1 MILQRKKSAVPYK
14 QKTKKGY
21 SDMEKKIFQSP
32 KALPSAIKRNGKAG
46 VITIVNSK
54 KNGKRIEFLPNFCEQ
69 LGIDKKVQI
78 AFEEN
83 ALVVI
88 PVTDKPEYPVYDLK
102 TTGCKRVLYN
112 AALVEEIIEKLQLDY
127 SECVSKTLSHISLE
141 EWGEIQIAVISGG
154 VADEG

>member
-1 MILQRKKSAVPYK
+1 M
-14 QKTKKGY
+14 
-21 SDMEKKIFQSP
+21 
-32 KALPSAIKRNGKAG
+32 
-46 VITIVNSK
+46 
-54 KNGKRIEFLPNFCEQ
+54 
-69 LGIDKKVQI
+69 
-78 AFEEN
+78 
-83 ALVVI
+83 I

-141 EWGEIQIAVISGG
+141 EWGEIQIAVIYGG